1 MSDLRECEEAVLA
14 AAREERAAHTAL
26 MNGIGPQHPD
36 WSDDEE
42 AAYRARL
49 RRWQA
54 ASRAVVEALHRLQR
68 ARGENRA
75 QSPSRSA

>member
-1 MSDLRECEEAVLA
+1 LSDLRECEEAVLA
-14 AAREERAAHTAL
+14 AAREERAAQTAL

-36 WSDDEE
+36 WSDDED

-54 ASRAVVEALHRLQR
+54 ASRAVVEALHHLER
-68 ARGENRA
+68 ARGTDRA
-75 QSPSRSA
+75 RNTTRLA

>member
-1 MSDLRECEEAVLA
+1 MSDLRQCEQAVLA
-14 AAREERAAHTAL
+14 AAREERAAHAAL
-26 MNGIGPQHPD
+26 INGISPQHPD

-54 ASRAVVEALHRLQR
+54 ASRAVVEALHGFQR
-68 ARGENRA
+68 ARGEGRA
-75 QSPSRSA
+75 QSPSHLA